1 MDRDFTST
9 YEPTTGR
16 WVVRYQ
22 GQRIGV
28 ANTAAGTFELR
39 RNHIRALM
47 DSEGWRVRRVITRS
61 HTGEGCRTRA
71 TLGDVR
77 DDCMSLREL
86 RALVRDTYR
95 AYGHPWED
103 APEPSR
109 IGHSEAFR
117 WTFEEGHD
125 GHRITEMIIA
135 QRV

>member
-9 YEPTTGR
+9 FEPVTGR

-22 GQRIGV
+22 GQRVGV
-28 ANTAAGTFELR
+28 ANTSWGAIELR
-39 RNHIRALM
+39 RNHIRQLM

-61 HTGEGCRTRA
+61 HTGAGCRTRA

-77 DDCMSLREL
+77 DDCMTLREL

-109 IGHSEAFR
+109 IGHSEALR

-125 GHRITEMIIA
+125 GHRIAEMIIA